1 MRSILRRMLVPLLAA
16 FLAATAARGQTRD
29 MPEILSVRA
38 QAATINQLTA
48 MRLERLLPRIME
60 ETGFDMWIIVSNE
73 DALDPVF
80 KTMIPY
86 NLWCP
91 ITQIL
96 VFSKKPGRPV
106 ERFNVS
112 RTDMLGMHVNAW
124 DWRAWDNARTESQ
137 WDCLARLVR
146 ERDPR
151 TIGINESDE
160 IWAAGGLTSS
170 LKARLARAI
179 GPELARR
186 FRSAE
191 PLTVLWLETLLDEE
205 LAVYERVIAV
215 AHALIA
221 ETFSSKAIT
230 PGVTTVDDLLYHYC
244 QRISDLGLKVCAWP
258 TFRIRN
264 RDAETVKKYGAD
276 DKVIRRGDYLQTDA
290 GLEYLRFATDHCEWA
305 YVLKPGET
313 DVPAGVQAA
322 MLQTNRLQ
330 DVFLAEFKAGRTGNE
345 ILASALKAAAAAGIR
360 GARIY
365 SHGIGPYLHEPGP
378 LLGLPWEQVNTGA
391 RGDVRLVPDSTF
403 TAELSTAAPVP
414 EWGGREFRVALEQ
427 VFAFT
432 DKGTYFLDG
441 RQTRFHLVK

>member
-1 MRSILRRMLVPLLAA
+1 MTSFLRKSPVLVLAA
-16 FLAATAARGQTRD
+16 LMGLAPVLGQTTD
-29 MPEILSVRA
+29 LPQVLGVRA
-38 QAATINQLTA
+38 QAATINRLTA
-48 MRLERLLPRIME
+48 MRLDRILPRIMD
-60 ETGFDMWIIVSNE
+60 ETGFDMWIIICNE
-73 DALDPVF
+73 DDLDPVF

-96 VFSKKPGRPV
+96 VFSKKPGRPL
-106 ERFNVS
+106 ERLNVS
-112 RTDMLGMHVNAW
+112 RTDMLGLHANAW
-124 DWRAWDNARTESQ
+124 DWRAWDSAKKESQ

-151 TIGINESDE
+151 RIGINESDE

-170 LKARLARAI
+170 LKARLTRVL
-179 GPELARR
+179 GPETARR

-221 ETFSSKAIT
+221 ETFSSQAIT
-230 PGVTTVDDLLYHYC
+230 PGVTTVDDLLYYYC
-244 QRISDLGLKVCAWP
+244 QRISDLGLKPCAWP

-264 RDAETVKKYGAD
+264 RDAAAVEKYGAD
-276 DKVIRRGDYLQTDA
+276 DKVIRRGDYIQTDA
-290 GLEYLRFATDHCEWA
+290 GLEYLRYATDHCEWA
-305 YVLKPGET
+305 YVLRPGET

-322 MLQTNRLQ
+322 MAQTNRLQ

-345 ILASALKAAAAAGIR
+345 ILAAALKAAAAAGVQ

-365 SHGIGPYLHEPGP
+365 SHAIGPYLHEPGP
-378 LLGLPWEQVNTGA
+378 LLGLPWEQVHTGA
-391 RGDVRLVPDSTF
+391 RGEVRLVPNSAF
-403 TAELSTAAPVP
+403 TAELSAAAPVP

-432 DKGTYFLDG
+432 EKGAYFLDG
-441 RQTRFHLVK
+441 RQTRFHLVR